1 MPILRQH
8 TNYGKESRERRALL
22 LFVIQLSLIQKL
34 WDDFEEIDN
43 ISLAKYSANT
53 NQSPFDVDYYQQIQK
68 LYLQPNGELQAQ
80 IDILQSSDTRSA
92 STDKQNSLVR
102 ALKRLMKTK
111 DAASPSEVY
120 LQHKI
125 KTVERYSALPEK

>member
-1 MPILRQH
+1 MPILRQR

-43 ISLAKYSANT
+43 ISLANT

-92 STDKQNSLVR
+92 STGKPDKQNSLVR